1 MLSFV
6 MNVPVFFTVMIVL
19 YLVGIDMVVMSSECI
34 DLLGQVGS
42 KLHQIKRMT
51 CSFRSSEWPFL
62 FGQVSGVFCK
72 IKLEACYVRSRKYHV
87 LLYQRV
93 ACYVTLNDMF
103 CWNK

>member
-6 MNVPVFFTVMIVL
+6 MNVPVFFTVMIAL

-72 IKLEACYVRSRKYHV
+72 IK
-87 LLYQRV
+87 
-93 ACYVTLNDMF
+93 
-103 CWNK
+103 